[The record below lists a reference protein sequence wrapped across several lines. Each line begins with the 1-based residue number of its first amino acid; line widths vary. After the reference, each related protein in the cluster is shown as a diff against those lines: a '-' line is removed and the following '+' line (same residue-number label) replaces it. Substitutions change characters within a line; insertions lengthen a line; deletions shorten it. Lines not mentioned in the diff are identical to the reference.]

1 MPAPTPSTSL
11 FQNGKAFVASW
22 NAVWSDT
29 NGLTDSIVVN
39 VSDLAYTNRI
49 RIYQIHIAT
58 TAGISATLEFDD
70 ASSDVEIY
78 RHPIGIVGNIVLDF
92 SDIGG
97 LIWNGITVQPD
108 GTKTDTGDLLV
119 TSSSQASGD
128 EISILVIGRCS

>member
-1 MPAPTPSTSL
+1 MAAPTPSTSL

-49 RIYQIHIAT
+49 RIYQIHLAT

-97 LIWNGITVQPD
+97 LIWNGLT
-108 GTKTDTGDLLV
+108 GGTDTGDLLV
-119 TSSSQASGD
+119 TSDSQASGD